1 MSTTQMSHE
10 HATHIPAPVT
20 VDPKL
25 EVVPEE
31 AADAGAGHVAGA
43 RR

>member
-1 MSTTQMSHE
+1 MSTTQMSNE
-10 HATHIPAPVT
+10 HATQIPAPVT

-25 EVVPEE
+25 NVVPNE
-31 AADAGAGHVAGA
+31 AANVGAGHAAGA